1 MYKNLKK
8 LLPRKLKVFL
18 INSYE
23 DFFSILLLNIGIL
36 RRLFV
41 LKELRSLNKNF
52 KKKSS
57 KELDQFLVIIAL
69 RDADNRFE
77 FLENESTISTKV
89 IHISRHLYRY
99 VFSFLIKKNGYKSDV
114 SLGEIPIEKY
124 YDKKLLKY
132 RKKYVSY
139 CKKIAFDIK
148 SITKADCFLLPKLND
163 DWIIDVIKGTKL
175 TNTKIIVH
183 DREYGITKK
192 RMEIYPKH
200 LIPIYDDIKVD
211 LLCLTN
217 SNHSKFFELCGFP
230 KEILKITGN
239 PITDRW
245 YKTSNSL
252 SRKQISPLLSK
263 KKLLIVFFA
272 FGKYNY
278 LNFFYKDE
286 KRNWDELGRDYH
298 DILLEL
304 LIKYGNKIQI
314 VYKLGGKPA
323 RDTFEDFEKFTL
335 KLKKRNLRKSL
346 IVLNSK
352 TSTTDLLK
360 VSDCVIG
367 FQTLGLIE
375 AMFTKQPI
383 FHGGWGKLYND
394 IKETLMPLYS
404 SKGLNY
410 FESKNSMLKAIS
422 KFIENDNVKNQS
434 EDEKLARKKDI
445 EKMYHIADGKSSKR
459 LIKAIEEYL
468 QDN

>member
-1 MYKNLKK
+1 MFKYLKK
-8 LLPRKLKVFL
+8 SFPRKLKVFL

-23 DFFSILLLNIGIL
+23 DFFSILLLNVGIF

-41 LKELRSLNKNF
+41 IKELNSLNKDF

-57 KELDQFLVIIAL
+57 KKLDKFLVIIAL
-69 RDADNRFE
+69 KDADNRFE

-89 IHISRHLYRY
+89 VHISRHLYRY
-99 VFSFLIKKNGYKSDV
+99 VFSYLIKKNGYKTDL
-114 SLGEIPIEKY
+114 SLGEIPVEKY

-139 CKKIAFDIK
+139 CRKIAFDIK
-148 SITKADCFLLPKLND
+148 SLTKADCFLLPKLND

-175 TNTKIIVH
+175 TNTKVIVH

-217 SNHSKFFELCGFP
+217 STHYKFFELCGFP
-230 KEILKITGN
+230 KEMLKITGN

-245 YKTSNSL
+245 YKKSNSL

-278 LNFFYKDE
+278 LNFFYKGE
-286 KRNWDELGRDYH
+286 KRNWDQLGRDYH
-298 DILLEL
+298 EILFDL
-304 LIKYGNKIQI
+304 LAKYGDKIQI

-323 RDTFEDFEKFTL
+323 RDTFEDFENFTL
-335 KLKKRNLRKSL
+335 KLEERNLRESL

-375 AMFTKQPI
+375 AMFTEQPI
-383 FHGGWGKLYND
+383 FHGGWGKLYDD
-394 IKETLMPLYS
+394 IKETLMPLHS

-410 FESKNSMLKAIS
+410 FESKNSMLNAIS
-422 KFIENDNVKNQS
+422 KFIE
-434 EDEKLARKKDI
+434 DEKVSTQPEDKKIARKKDI
-445 EKMYHIADGKSSKR
+445 EKMYYIADGQSSKR
-459 LIKAIEEYL
+459 LIKAIEDYL

>member
-1 MYKNLKK
+1 M
-8 LLPRKLKVFL
+8 
-18 INSYE
+18 
-23 DFFSILLLNIGIL
+23 
-36 RRLFV
+36 
-41 LKELRSLNKNF
+41 
-52 KKKSS
+52 
-57 KELDQFLVIIAL
+57 
-69 RDADNRFE
+69 
-77 FLENESTISTKV
+77 
-89 IHISRHLYRY
+89 
-99 VFSFLIKKNGYKSDV
+99 
-114 SLGEIPIEKY
+114 
-124 YDKKLLKY
+124 
-132 RKKYVSY
+132 
-139 CKKIAFDIK
+139 
-148 SITKADCFLLPKLND
+148 PKLND

-175 TNTKIIVH
+175 TNTKVIVH

-217 SNHSKFFELCGFP
+217 STHYKFFELCGFP
-230 KEILKITGN
+230 KEMLKITGN

-245 YKTSNSL
+245 YKKSNSL

-278 LNFFYKDE
+278 LNFFYKGE
-286 KRNWDELGRDYH
+286 KRNWDQLGRDYH
-298 DILLEL
+298 EILFNL
-304 LIKYGNKIQI
+304 LVKYGDKIQI

-323 RDTFEDFEKFTL
+323 RDTFEDFENFTL
-335 KLKKRNLRKSL
+335 KLEEGNLRESL

-375 AMFTKQPI
+375 AMFTEQPI
-383 FHGGWGKLYND
+383 FHGGWGKLYDD
-394 IKETLMPLYS
+394 IKETLMPLHS

-410 FESKNSMLKAIS
+410 FESKNSMLNAIS
-422 KFIENDNVKNQS
+422 KFIEEEKVSTQP
-434 EDEKLARKKDI
+434 EDKKIARKKDI
-445 EKMYHIADGKSSKR
+445 EKMYYIADGQSSKR
-459 LIKAIEEYL
+459 LIKAIEDYL